1 MEQNIGNAL
10 SIMLVGMATVFLILW
25 LVVVIGN
32 LIIRVTNK
40 YYPAVEPVKFQKGKT
55 HDSDSTGKI
64 AAIVAAVGIITN
76 GEGHVTKITK
86 V

>member
-40 YYPAVEPVKFQKGKT
+40 YYPAVEPVK
-55 HDSDSTGKI
+55 
-64 AAIVAAVGIITN
+64 
-76 GEGHVTKITK
+76 
-86 V
+86 